1 VTHRY
6 VLATANPD
14 KAAEVRQILADS
26 LGDVELLERPGDVPE
41 VVEDGD
47 SLEANARLK
56 ALALVDATGRPAI
69 ADDTGL
75 EVDVLGGAPGVYSA
89 RYAGE
94 EATYSDNVAKL
105 LGALVGVPPAER
117 TARFRTVVLARY
129 PDGSEVMGIGE
140 VSGRIGTEP
149 RGGNGFGYDPVFLP
163 EGGGGRSFAEMSPSE
178 KHAISHR
185 GRAVRAL
192 AEQLAGAPEPTVR
205 GRRPSSRAGER
216 RD

>member
-1 VTHRY
+1 VSHRY

-14 KAAEVRQILADS
+14 KAAEVRQILAAA
-26 LGDVELLERPGDVPE
+26 LGDVELFERPGDVPE

-56 ALALVDATGRPAI
+56 AVALVVATGQPAI

-75 EVDVLGGAPGVYSA
+75 EVDALGGAPGVYSA

-105 LGALVGVPPAER
+105 LGALAAVPPAER
-117 TARFRTVVLARY
+117 TARFRSVVLARF
-129 PDGSEVMGIGE
+129 PDGSEVIGIGE
-140 VSGRIGTEP
+140 VSGCIGTEA

-192 AEQLAGAPEPTVR
+192 AEQLAG
-205 GRRPSSRAGER
+205 SAGA
-216 RD
+216 